1 MVWIFSIL
9 PWAWGGAFPR
19 YDRLVP
25 DGEMW
30 IEDVKRA
37 AAAVGLRVGTG
48 KHPSQHKE
56 FPSEHAAAVVGQRR
70 DLPFSLEGTRKEDW
84 GVGVGKTLKS

>member
-1 MVWIFSIL
+1 
-9 PWAWGGAFPR
+9 
-19 YDRLVP
+19 
-25 DGEMW
+25 MW

-48 KHPSQHKE
+48 EHPSQHKQ

-70 DLPFSLEGTRKEDW
+70 HLAFSLEGTRKVDE
-84 GVGVGKTLKS
+84 GGKKKKKALKS